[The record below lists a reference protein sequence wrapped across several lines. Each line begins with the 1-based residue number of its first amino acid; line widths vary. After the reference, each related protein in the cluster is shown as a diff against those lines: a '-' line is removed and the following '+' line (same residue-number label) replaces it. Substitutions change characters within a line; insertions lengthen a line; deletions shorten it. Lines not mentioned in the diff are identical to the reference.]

1 MNFSSQLIAWYK
13 INSRDLPWRQT
24 NDTYKIWLSEIILQ
38 QTKVQQGL
46 PYFNKFIREFP
57 TVFDL
62 AKSSEDKVLKLWQG
76 LGYYS
81 RARNLHHTSK
91 FICSRYN
98 GNFPQNYKD
107 ILSLKGVG
115 DYTASAILSFAF
127 NKRYA
132 VLDGNVIRVLSRVFG
147 VDSYFDTSS
156 GKKQFKK
163 LADFNLPKKN
173 SYTYNQ
179 AIMEFGALVCTPKK
193 PKCISCPFQDECY
206 AFSNSEVQMFPR
218 KQNKIQVKNRYLNFL
233 IISIGDSTLLKKKI
247 KGIWSG
253 LYEFPSLEFKE
264 DFSVNKVVESNQWIN
279 FFYKNNFQI
288 NNVSSIIIHKLSHQK
303 LHIKFF
309 HVECNKVKSND
320 YKLFKK
326 DQLLDLPVSKLLE
339 NYLSQSAV

>member
-13 INSRDLPWRQT
+13 INSRDLPWRNT
-24 NDTYKIWLSEIILQ
+24 NDPYKIWLSEIILQ

-46 PYFNKFIREFP
+46 PYFNNFTREFP
-57 TVFDL
+57 TIFDL

-81 RARNLHHTSK
+81 RARNLHYTAK
-91 FICSRYN
+91 YICSKYD
-98 GNFPQNYKD
+98 GDFPKNYKD

-115 DYTASAILSFAF
+115 DYTASAISSFAY

-147 VDSYFDTSS
+147 IDSYFDTTS

-163 LADFNLPKKN
+163 LADFNLPIKD

-179 AIMEFGALVCTPKK
+179 AIMEFGALICTPKA
-193 PKCISCPFQDECY
+193 PKCIDCTFQDECY
-206 AFSNSEVQMFPR
+206 AFNNSKIQIFPK
-218 KQNKIQVKNRYLNFL
+218 KQNKIKVKDRYLNFL
-233 IISIGDSTLLKKKI
+233 IVSIGDHILLKKKI

-253 LYEFPSLEFKE
+253 LYEFPSLEFKK
-264 DFSVNKVVESNQWIN
+264 DLSKNNVVESSQWIN
-279 FFYKNNFQI
+279 FFYKNNFHI
-288 NNVSSIIIHKLSHQK
+288 TNISPIIIHKLSHQK

-309 HVECNKVKSND
+309 HVACDKVKSNA
-320 YKLFKK
+320 YKLFNK
-326 DQLLDLPVSKLLE
+326 DQLLQLPVSKVIE
-339 NYLSQSAV
+339 NYLSQSAI

>member
-1 MNFSSQLIAWYK
+1 MNFSSQLITWYK
-13 INSRDLPWRQT
+13 INSRDLPWRET
-24 NDTYKIWLSEIILQ
+24 NDPYKIWLSEIILQ

-46 PYFNKFIREFP
+46 PYFNNFIREFP

-81 RARNLHHTSK
+81 RARNLHYTSK
-91 FICSRYN
+91 FICSKYN

-127 NKRYA
+127 NKRHA

-147 VDSYFDTSS
+147 VDSYFDTSN

-193 PKCISCPFQDECY
+193 PKCISCTFQEECY

-218 KQNKIQVKNRYLNFL
+218 KKNKIQVKKRYLNFL

-264 DFSVNKVVESNQWIN
+264 YLSVNKVVETKQWIN

-288 NNVSSIIIHKLSHQK
+288 NNVSSIITHKLSHQK
-303 LHIKFF
+303 LHVRFF
-309 HVECNKVKSND
+309 HIKCNKVKTND
-320 YKLFKK
+320 YKFFKK
-326 DQLLDLPVSKLLE
+326 DQLLNLPVSKLLE